1 MANKNEDNDAIYGI
15 IGLIIL
21 GLIAYNIVPKV
32 FNFVTGGSSDAKAYC
47 ADSWKVK
54 SAKTDYAAKK
64 AYKACIKN
72 Y

>member
-1 MANKNEDNDAIYGI
+1 MANKNEDKDALYSI
-15 IGLIIL
+15 IGFIIFLII
-21 GLIAYNIVPKV
+21 AFSIVPKV
-32 FNFVTGGSSDAKAYC
+32 FNFVTGGSSDAKDYC